1 MEASTRLAKEGTL
14 EQNDAARKFL
24 ERILPEALRKLLTSN
39 AIYRW
44 TSEIQVILL
53 QFNVIRAK
61 KYSAHFH

>member
-44 TSEIQVILL
+44 TSEIQVSDFYYNLM
-53 QFNVIRAK
+53 F
-61 KYSAHFH
+61 

>member
-44 TSEIQVILL
+44 TSEIQVSDFIT
-53 QFNVIRAK
+53 I
-61 KYSAHFH
+61 